1 MPVSAITGNSL
12 FAGFAST
19 AVQNKFQQIQHEFQ
33 QLGQDLQSGNLS
45 QAQSDFAA
53 LQPYLPGQQQ
63 SVASATQADSQNTN
77 PVLQTISKLG
87 QDLKAGNL
95 SAAQSD
101 FTTLQQDLQ
110 QQGAVSGHRH
120 HHRPQPG
127 SPQESGQQNGV
138 ATLFGNLS
146 QELQSG
152 NLTAAQQ
159 TYSALQ
165 QDFLQFTSG
174 NGSASSSG
182 SSSSTPGSTGLSVSA

>member
-1 MPVSAITGNSL
+1 MSVSGISGSSL
-12 FAGFAST
+12 FAGYNST
-19 AVQNKFQQIQHEFQ
+19 SVQNKFQHIQQGFQ

-45 QAQSDFAA
+45 QAQTDFSA
-53 LQPYLPGQQQ
+53 LQQLLPNQ
-63 SVASATQADSQNTN
+63 SQGATSSTQSELQASN
-77 PVLQTISKLG
+77 PVSQAISQLG

-120 HHRPQPG
+120 HHHHAEG
-127 SPQESGQQNGV
+127 SQASGQQSGP
-138 ATLFGNLS
+138 ATLFGDLG

-152 NLTAAQQ
+152 NLSAAQQ

-165 QDFLQFTSG
+165 QDFLQFTGASVSSAPAGSG
-174 NGSASSSG
+174 TSTSG
-182 SSSSTPGSTGLSVSA
+182 STSLNVSA